1 MYFSVHSTHVTLHAA
16 LMCSLHQFNGS
27 RFKLLFPIVCCCLS
41 RHYSN
46 MPTCLSRVPHF
57 GVFAFCCGRCC
68 LTDALVV
75 GARNGEENRSNQ
87 SCMDKCLGEGG
98 KWDDMCENIRERTL
112 NMPDHESEVGIN
124 ALRHCEQGRRHH
136 NQDCEFKC
144 WHQSFREL

>member
-1 MYFSVHSTHVTLHAA
+1 MFVACPAFWCFCIL
-16 LMCSLHQFNGS
+16 LWSL
-27 RFKLLFPIVCCCLS
+27 L
-41 RHYSN
+41 
-46 MPTCLSRVPHF
+46 
-57 GVFAFCCGRCC
+57 CC

-98 KWDDMCENIRERTL
+98 KWDDMCENIRERIL